1 MDIGIGQL
9 PAAVAFFRGGMRHVM
24 QRARKTGISASL
36 VKAGFRGSVEAEAPL
51 GPLTT
56 WRIGGPAEILA
67 TPANREDLVVAVAWA
82 AEHGLPWRTLGNG
95 SNLLVRDAGVRGLV
109 LRVRR
114 VLDGVAIEGATVSAG
129 AGASFPAVARAA
141 ARAGLSG
148 LEFGAGI
155 PGTIGGAVVMNA
167 GWHEYEIGASI
178 ASVDFLDAAGSER
191 RIVTEDSTFG
201 YRRSIFR
208 ELRGIVL
215 SANLELTPGDAD
227 EIVRRMEGF
236 AESRKRNQPT
246 ELASCG
252 SVFLKPEGDF
262 AGRLIDEAGLKGTRR
277 GAIEVSRKH
286 ANFFVN
292 TGGGTCADVL
302 ALVETVEAEVERQ
315 FGVRLVREFE
325 LW

>member
-1 MDIGIGQL
+1 MTA
-9 PAAVAFFRGGMRHVM
+9 AAVEM
-24 QRARKTGISASL
+24 ARSL
-36 VKAGFRGSVEAEAPL
+36 VRAGFRGSVDPASPL
-51 GPLTT
+51 AGLTT
-56 WRIGGPAEILA
+56 WRIGGPAGVLA
-67 TPANREDLVVAVAWA
+67 TPADREDLQIALAWA
-82 AEHGLPWRTLGNG
+82 AARGIPWRVLGNG
-95 SNLLVRDAGVRGLV
+95 SNLLVRDDGVRGLV

-114 VLDGVAIEGATVSAG
+114 VLDGVSIDGTRVVAG
-129 AGASFPAVARAA
+129 AGASFPGLARAA
-141 ARAGLSG
+141 ARAGLAG

-178 ASVDFLDAAGSER
+178 EAVDYLDDTGNER
-191 RIVTEDSTFG
+191 RIATAETTFG

-208 ELRGIVL
+208 ERRGIVL
-215 SANLELTPGDAD
+215 GARLKLARGDAD
-227 EIVRRMEGF
+227 EIRQRMDGF

-252 SVFLKPEGDF
+252 SVFLKPDGDF

-292 TGGGTCADVL
+292 TGGGTAADAL
-302 ALVETVEAEVERQ
+302 ALVETVEAEVERR
-315 FGVRLVREFE
+315 FGVRLIREFE